1 MGTQFDLSKSS
12 LADAFVRIVRAICR
26 IAPDVI
32 QWPRG
37 EMVDVIK
44 NKFKLFAGIKNV
56 IGAVDDTYISIKAPK
71 EDAEVFNTRKCFY
84 AYTLQCISEPSLK
97 FTDTFIG
104 YPGSVSDKRI
114 FTQSNI
120 YKNIELNPEHYFD
133 NESFIIGDKAYP
145 LKIWC
150 IPPYIEHRRLNNA
163 EIYFN
168 RAHAKTRQVV
178 ERSFALLFGR
188 FRRLKFLDMNRTDF
202 IPPTVLACCVLHN
215 ICLDREVLIEDY
227 IVEGAEYLCHEDNN
241 NNRDHMENQLA
252 GQHLSEAKR
261 NDICYRLS
269 IQQQRGN

>member
-1 MGTQFDLSKSS
+1 
-12 LADAFVRIVRAICR
+12 
-26 IAPDVI
+26 
-32 QWPRG
+32 
-37 EMVDVIK
+37 MVDVIK
-44 NKFKLFAGIKNV
+44 NKFKLFAGIENV
-56 IGAVDDTYISIKAPK
+56 IGAVDGTYIPIKVPK
-71 EDAEVFNTRKCFY
+71 EDAEVINTRKCFY
-84 AYTLQCISEPSLK
+84 AYILQCISEPSLK

-104 YPGSVSDKRI
+104 YPGSVSNRRI

-188 FRRLKFLDMNRTDF
+188 LRRLKFLDINRTDF
-202 IPPTVLACCVLHN
+202 IPPRVLACCVLHN
-215 ICLDREVLIEDY
+215 IHLDHEVLIEDY

-241 NNRDHMENQLA
+241 NNNNRDHIENQLA

-261 NDICYRLS
+261 NDICYRLNL
-269 IQQQRGN
+269 QQQRRN